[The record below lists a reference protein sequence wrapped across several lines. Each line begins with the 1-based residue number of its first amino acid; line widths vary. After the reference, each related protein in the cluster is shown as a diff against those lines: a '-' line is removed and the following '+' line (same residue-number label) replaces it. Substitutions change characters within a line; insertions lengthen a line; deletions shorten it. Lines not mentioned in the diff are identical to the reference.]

1 MEYAWKMPYPYKF
14 LHILQTTPT
23 IILKFLVSNFLSIL
37 VKKIKKKMKI
47 LLFLNSTG
55 HIYLKIFTVS
65 VSLFVLLVDIRML
78 IYVYT

>member
-37 VKKIKKKMKI
+37 VKKIKKNENFAFPKFDRPHMSKD
-47 LLFLNSTG
+47 LYCFC
-55 HIYLKIFTVS
+55 
-65 VSLFVLLVDIRML
+65 
-78 IYVYT
+78 